1 MNNTAKQLTVANIN
15 NQIQGQGQTQPNIL
29 DMPLQM
35 PIQKQKQATIPFELH
50 SFHQQP
56 AHMQTLQPSAMSARG
71 LPLAPPGF
79 IK

>member
-50 SFHQQP
+50 SFHQ
-56 AHMQTLQPSAMSARG
+56 
-71 LPLAPPGF
+71 
-79 IK
+79 